1 MSDNYIDIVFD
12 GPPSHEAGRFVEV
25 ENEQGQSINAG
36 EWIAP
41 GEDSD
46 FPLWRLRINTE
57 RGMSSMA
64 ERIHNISTSKG
75 FKEPDLDNLPEKLM
89 LSVSEL
95 AEAMEEHRSGK
106 PLVYFEFTRDQ
117 RHFDVEM
124 PEVEMSSEGS
134 WYYEEVEID
143 VTDQVTP
150 LIGKLQIPPQYYKRD
165 NRWYT
170 MDSVKKPFDP
180 MEWARKGA
188 MDAKPEGILVE
199 IADSIIRNLH
209 MMHSLIQKYA
219 DDDPEGRST
228 GLSVFDI
235 VNMKVD
241 YNEGRPLMHGRNY

>member
-106 PLVYFEFTRDQ
+106 PLVYFEHDSGCDSLHSQYQTL
-117 RHFDVEM
+117 
-124 PEVEMSSEGS
+124 EG
-134 WYYEEVEID
+134 
-143 VTDQVTP
+143 
-150 LIGKLQIPPQYYKRD
+150 
-165 NRWYT
+165 
-170 MDSVKKPFDP
+170 DP
-180 MEWARKGA
+180 APCSCVR
-188 MDAKPEGILVE
+188 KPEGILVE

-209 MMHSLIQKYA
+209 MMHSLIEKYGETEIY
-219 DDDPEGRST
+219 DL

-235 VNMKVD
+235 VNLKVD
-241 YNEGRPLMHGRNY
+241 YNEGRPAMHGRNY